1 MTFSLTRKEMEQELS
16 QAFSRRQVL
25 SLVEVLDT
33 IRRAEVERAADTR
46 ELKQGLSALTT
57 EVRNLTQAQ
66 QETTADV
73 RQLAVGQQQLTTT
86 VQQLG
91 TTVQELA
98 AGQQQLAHGHQQL
111 TAEVRQL
118 AAGQQQLT
126 ATVQQLAAGQQQLTT
141 TVQKLAAGQQQLTHG
156 HKQLTAE
163 VRQLAGE
170 QRKLAQAQQKTELSM
185 VELSKAV
192 GGLAN
197 AFGFSL
203 EEFVAALLPP
213 YLEKRY
219 GIAGVRLERRYFDL
233 GKGWPKEVD
242 LVGDGQ
248 RDDQPITVLVECR
261 SKVGG
266 SEVRRLADKLT
277 AVAETLG
284 KTEVA
289 KVIVAMN
296 VHPSAEPA
304 ASEKGVWIIPYSRIN
319 RERG

>member
-1 MTFSLTRKEMEQELS
+1 MTFLLTREEMEQKLA
-16 QAFSRRQVL
+16 QAFPSRQVL
-25 SLVEVLDT
+25 SLVEVLDN
-33 IRRAEVERAADTR
+33 IRRMEIERVADTR

-57 EVRNLTQAQ
+57 EVRNLAKVQ

-73 RQLAVGQQQLTTT
+73 RQLAVG
-86 VQQLG
+86 
-91 TTVQELA
+91 
-98 AGQQQLAHGHQQL
+98 HQQL

-118 AAGQQQLT
+118 AVGQQQLT
-126 ATVQQLAAGQQQLTT
+126 AEQQQLTVEVRQLATGHQQLTT
-141 TVQKLAAGQQQLTHG
+141 TVQQ
-156 HKQLTAE
+156 
-163 VRQLAGE
+163 
-170 QRKLAQAQQKTELSM
+170 LAQAQKETQKSM
-185 VELSKAV
+185 TELSKAV

-203 EEFVAALLPP
+203 EEFAAALLPP
-213 YLEKRY
+213 YLEKHY
-219 GIAGVRLERRYFDL
+219 GIAGVTLERRYFDL
-233 GKGWPKEVD
+233 GDGWPQEVD

-248 RDDQPITVLVECR
+248 RDGQSVTVLVECR

-266 SEVRRLADKLT
+266 SEVRRLADKLN

-284 KTEVA
+284 KAEVV

-304 ASEKGVWIIPYSRIN
+304 ASETGVWIVPYSRIN